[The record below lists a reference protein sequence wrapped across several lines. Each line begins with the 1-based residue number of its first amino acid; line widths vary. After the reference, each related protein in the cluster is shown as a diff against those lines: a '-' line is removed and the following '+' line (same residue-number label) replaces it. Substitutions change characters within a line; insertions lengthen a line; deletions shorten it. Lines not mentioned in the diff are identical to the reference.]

1 MRFRLRPESRYKS
14 IALRMWHVGASEVY
28 VDGIRIASFGI
39 INTTDPSKMQGYVPQ
54 FEFLSV
60 DPVLATREPNVDHVI
75 AIRFQSSPFVP
86 AEMIGGYKNV
96 VPLSVWIGRTQE
108 LTQYYGAF
116 RAQYDIRILIPL
128 GLVVALGLLH
138 LFAYVFDRRST
149 VNLYYVAYAFTFASI
164 VTCWTI
170 IEVSTDPEIVFWSG
184 FLINVLWTVVDVA
197 AVYLVTK
204 LLQGAVRG
212 WRAWTFPAL
221 AIVVWTAPMLIPI
234 GGNTLW
240 GFFTL
245 VCFVDILVQV
255 IGALRRRHEAAVF
268 IGIGMTLFFV
278 YVLTWFFGFYL
289 EMVAI
294 DRSVWRVIFI
304 AGVTGFPV
312 MTSFYLARR
321 MARTNRQLR
330 VQLDRVEELTRQQI
344 LGEQRDREIRGAREL
359 QLSMLPQAMPSL
371 AHLKMSVVYDTAT
384 EVGGDYYDYYI
395 HSNTHVTVAIGDAT
409 GHGLRAGTMV
419 AAVKSH
425 FQTYAVSNDQ
435 QNILLKMDTG
445 IRNLRLR
452 GLYMCMGLLTVNG
465 STATWSSAGIPP
477 LLWYHAADG
486 TVELVTI
493 KGLPLGAPHP
503 NGKRVFREQSFI
515 VASGDVLVALTDGL
529 PELCN
534 TAGQYLGLQ
543 QVIDLLTAQGE
554 HDIKSIADSFAAL
567 IEQWNDVG
575 ENPND
580 DITIVVLRI
589 R

>member
-1 MRFRLRPESRYKS
+1 VGFSSSITRVLLILMLMSSAVIAAAYPSRHTAISTDSLDRPGGAELLSCALYSTNDDPAFADPAYDDSQWMGIQEVIGKFGVTVDSWDGSGWFRMRFRLRPESRNKS

-28 VDGIRIASFGI
+28 VDGIRIASFGS
-39 INTTDPSKMQGYVPQ
+39 INIADPLQMQGYVPQ
-54 FEFLSV
+54 FEFVSV
-60 DPVLATREPNVDHVI
+60 DPALTTREPNVDHVI

-221 AIVVWTAPMLIPI
+221 AVIVWTAPMMIPI

-294 DRSVWRVIFI
+294 DRTVWRVIFI
-304 AGVTGFPV
+304 AA
-312 MTSFYLARR
+312 S
-321 MARTNRQLR
+321 Q
-330 VQLDRVEELTRQQI
+330 
-344 LGEQRDREIRGAREL
+344 
-359 QLSMLPQAMPSL
+359 
-371 AHLKMSVVYDTAT
+371 
-384 EVGGDYYDYYI
+384 
-395 HSNTHVTVAIGDAT
+395 
-409 GHGLRAGTMV
+409 
-419 AAVKSH
+419 
-425 FQTYAVSNDQ
+425 
-435 QNILLKMDTG
+435 
-445 IRNLRLR
+445 
-452 GLYMCMGLLTVNG
+452 G
-465 STATWSSAGIPP
+465 SRS
-477 LLWYHAADG
+477 
-486 TVELVTI
+486 
-493 KGLPLGAPHP
+493 
-503 NGKRVFREQSFI
+503 
-515 VASGDVLVALTDGL
+515 
-529 PELCN
+529 
-534 TAGQYLGLQ
+534 
-543 QVIDLLTAQGE
+543 
-554 HDIKSIADSFAAL
+554 
-567 IEQWNDVG
+567 
-575 ENPND
+575 
-580 DITIVVLRI
+580 
-589 R
+589 